1 LYNPYSFDSYFLING
16 TRQSNIFD
24 KKFNILDMVSMFGKK
39 KSILPGFGISLG
51 YTIFYLSIIVL
62 IPIAGL
68 FIKTSALSF
77 NEFWLAVTE
86 PRVLASYKLSF
97 GASFLAAITN
107 AIFGLLIAWVLVR
120 YDFFGK
126 KILDALID
134 LPFALPT
141 AVAE

>member
-1 LYNPYSFDSYFLING
+1 
-16 TRQSNIFD
+16 
-24 KKFNILDMVSMFGKK
+24 MFGKK